1 MPAVLELSVVAL
13 LVSVAIL
20 YSIWALLPWSRRL
33 ALLLAV
39 DRWAERRQSFV
50 GVRNRVLGPMLRNAV
65 QRSGSACKDCA
76 PRKRI

>member
-39 DRWAERRQSFV
+39 DRWAAGFQ
-50 GVRNRVLGPMLRNAV
+50 
-65 QRSGSACKDCA
+65 GSAGTSVSHGLDA
-76 PRKRI
+76 RAADGDDLPASQPEL